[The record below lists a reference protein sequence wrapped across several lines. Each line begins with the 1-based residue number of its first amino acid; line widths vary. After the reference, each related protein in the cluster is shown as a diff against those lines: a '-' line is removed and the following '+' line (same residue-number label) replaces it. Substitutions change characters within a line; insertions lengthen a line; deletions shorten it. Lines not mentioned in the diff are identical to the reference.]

1 MPRKAK
7 FSLEMLNGIK
17 VSSLMYL
24 KEYFSAEKVL
34 EYYYDGRLVRWL
46 KDRGYRKEASLIKNL
61 DDSSPDVMVDI
72 CHILSINYGGN
83 MKIQNPAFQ
92 KRVAEKNILLKQ
104 LTVNMSLLD
113 AVAKVAFNDDDVKD
127 ILSNGYD
134 DIFLCG
140 ERFHI
145 PLEYSNICYSGV
157 CGFKPDIV
165 IECDTY
171 EDLLASGIQFENA
184 NLPDRLSNTQSSS
197 VEVYSMHVQAVDRHG
212 GYLP

>member
-46 KDRGYRKEASLIKNL
+46 KDRGYQKEASLIQNL

-92 KRVAEKNILLKQ
+92 KRVAEKKILLKQ
-104 LTVNMSLLD
+104 LTVNKSWLD
-113 AVAKVAFNDDDVKD
+113 AVARVAFNDDDVKK
-127 ILSNGYD
+127 ILGMGYRA
-134 DIFLCG
+134 IYLCG
-140 ERFHI
+140 RKFHI
-145 PLEYSNICYSGV
+145 PTEYQNIGYAGI
-157 CGFKPDIV
+157 CGFIPEIV
-165 IECDTY
+165 IDFINR
-171 EDLLASGIQFENA
+171 EDMLEAGIHFENVV
-184 NLPDRLSNTQSSS
+184 LPSRLNARNIPQSNSLL
-197 VEVYSMHVQAVDRHG
+197 
-212 GYLP
+212 GYGISLI

>member
-1 MPRKAK
+1 MQRKAK
-7 FSLEMLNGIK
+7 FSLEMSNGVK

-46 KDRGYRKEASLIKNL
+46 KDRGYQKEASLIQNL

-92 KRVAEKNILLKQ
+92 KRVAEKKILLKQ
-104 LTVNMSLLD
+104 LTVNKSWLD
-113 AVAKVAFNDDDVKD
+113 AVARVAFNDDDVKE
-127 ILSNGYD
+127 IYANGYNA
-134 DIFLCG
+134 IFLCG

-145 PLEYSNICYSGV
+145 PFEYGNVGYSGISD
-157 CGFKPDIV
+157 FKPDIV
-165 IECDTY
+165 IECDIY
-171 EDLLASGIQFENA
+171 EDLLVAGIHFENV
-184 NLPDRLSNTQSSS
+184 NLPYHLRNIQSSS
-197 VEVYSMHVQAVDRHG
+197 SGML
-212 GYLP
+212 GYGLSLI

>member
-1 MPRKAK
+1 MQRKAK
-7 FSLEMLNGIK
+7 FSLEMSNGVK

-46 KDRGYRKEASLIKNL
+46 KDRGYQKEASLIQNL

-92 KRVAEKNILLKQ
+92 KRVAEKKILLKQ
-104 LTVNMSLLD
+104 LTVNKSWLD
-113 AVAKVAFNDDDVKD
+113 AVARVAFNDDDVKE
-127 ILSNGYD
+127 IYANGYNA
-134 DIFLCG
+134 IFLCG

-145 PLEYSNICYSGV
+145 PFAYGNVGYSGI
-157 CGFKPDIV
+157 CDFKPDIV
-165 IECDTY
+165 IECDIY
-171 EDLLASGIQFENA
+171 EDLLVAGIHFENV
-184 NLPDRLSNTQSSS
+184 NLPYHLRNIQSSS
-197 VEVYSMHVQAVDRHG
+197 SGML
-212 GYLP
+212 GYGLSLI

>member
-46 KDRGYRKEASLIKNL
+46 KDRGYQKEASLIQNL

-92 KRVAEKNILLKQ
+92 KRVAEKKILLKQ
-104 LTVNMSLLD
+104 LTVNKSWLD
-113 AVAKVAFNDDDVKD
+113 AVARVAFNDDDVKE
-127 ILSNGYD
+127 ILGMGYRA
-134 DIFLCG
+134 IYLCG
-140 ERFHI
+140 RKFHI
-145 PLEYSNICYSGV
+145 PTEYQNIGYAGI
-157 CGFKPDIV
+157 CGFIPEIV
-165 IECDTY
+165 IDFINR
-171 EDLLASGIQFENA
+171 EDMLEAGIHFENVV
-184 NLPDRLSNTQSSS
+184 LPSRLNARNIPQSNSLL
-197 VEVYSMHVQAVDRHG
+197 
-212 GYLP
+212 GYGISLI

>member
-46 KDRGYRKEASLIKNL
+46 KDRGYQKEASLIQNL
-61 DDSSPDVMVDI
+61 DDSSTDVMVDI

-171 EDLLASGIQFENA
+171 EDLLASGIQFKNA
-184 NLPDRLSNTQSSS
+184 NLPDRLRNTQSSS
-197 VEVYSMHVQAVDRHG
+197 VKVPSMYDWI
-212 GYLP
+212 LPF

>member
-46 KDRGYRKEASLIKNL
+46 KDRGYQKEASLIQNL

-104 LTVNMSLLD
+104 LTVNMSFLD
-113 AVAKVAFNDDDVKD
+113 AVSKVAFNDDDVKD

-145 PLEYSNICYSGV
+145 P
-157 CGFKPDIV
+157 F
-165 IECDTY
+165 
-171 EDLLASGIQFENA
+171 
-184 NLPDRLSNTQSSS
+184 
-197 VEVYSMHVQAVDRHG
+197 
-212 GYLP
+212 